1 MTHKTPATAPMPHPA
16 HAGEENPHP
25 RGPQRDGAALQ
36 ADFISLAA
44 EMSWQLAVV
53 VVVPIIGGYWLDG
66 RYHHATPWLM
76 FVGFGVAAIGVV
88 GVMGRVLSE
97 ANRRSGNPPK
107 GAA

>member
-1 MTHKTPATAPMPHPA
+1 MPHSVSADVDAPR
-16 HAGEENPHP
+16 P

-66 RYHHATPWLM
+66 RYHHATPWLT

-88 GVMGRVLSE
+88 GVMGRILAE

-107 GAA
+107 GTA